1 MIHAARGRRL
11 RLATKLPYC
20 SHLRLEFGVGRSV
33 PVVPPAVP
41 YVTEA
46 AVRCLMG
53 QQHRGRTS
61 SVWVIWADED
71 DPYLKAKDGET
82 RTPPVVPQ
90 PVPPFNPGE
99 GGYLSAVECDP
110 ADDCGT
116 HHVTWVSVALDAE
129 LGWGVTSF
137 DLGLTPPVVP
147 QPEGER

>member
-1 MIHAARGRRL
+1 MRLFRRHGL
-11 RLATKLPYC
+11 KEESEGQGAFASERV
-20 SHLRLEFGVGRSV
+20 LEVSAIGPIKR
-33 PVVPPAVP
+33 A
-41 YVTEA
+41 
-46 AVRCLMG
+46 
-53 QQHRGRTS
+53 
-61 SVWVIWADED
+61 
-71 DPYLKAKDGET
+71 ET

-147 QPEGER
+147 QPEGERW